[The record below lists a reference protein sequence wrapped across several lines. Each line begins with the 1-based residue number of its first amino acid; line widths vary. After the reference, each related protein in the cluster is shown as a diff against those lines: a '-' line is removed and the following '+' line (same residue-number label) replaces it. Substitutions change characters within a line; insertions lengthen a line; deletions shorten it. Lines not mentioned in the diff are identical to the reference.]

1 MTAAPNRSK
10 SISELQA
17 DYSNARAEE
26 AAARDRKH
34 EAQRAIEAHLFEASG
49 MEGKVIF
56 DQYHRYGVLVDG
68 VNVYSGCDYIA
79 GFHGFALKKDGTP
92 SKTRRLIY
100 SDKVLRVE
108 EYPTQKKGGDA

>member
-1 MTAAPNRSK
+1 MKVAPNPSK

-26 AAARDRKH
+26 TAARDRKH

-92 SKTRRLIY
+92 SKNRRLIY
-100 SDKVLRVE
+100 SNKVLRVE
-108 EYPTQKKGGDA
+108 EYTKTEHGAAS